1 MHTFSISPMNSLISN
16 IVIYDRVSNSFSSMK
31 GTLILA
37 QIDVTNVI
45 FTSIKSE
52 GYRLIEK

>member
-1 MHTFSISPMNSLISN
+1 MHTFSISPINSLISN
-16 IVIYDRVSNSFSSMK
+16 IAIYDRVSDSFSSMK

-37 QIDVTNVI
+37 QVEISNVI

>member
-1 MHTFSISPMNSLISN
+1 MHTFSISPINSLISN
-16 IVIYDRVSNSFSSMK
+16 IVIYDRVSDSFSSMK
-31 GTLILA
+31 GTLILS
-37 QIDVTNVI
+37 QVEISNVI

>member
-1 MHTFSISPMNSLISN
+1 MHTFSISPINSLISN
-16 IVIYDRVSNSFSSMK
+16 IVIYDRVSDSFSSMK

-37 QIDVTNVI
+37 QVETSNVI

>member
-1 MHTFSISPMNSLISN
+1 MHTFSISPINSLISN
-16 IVIYDRVSNSFSSMK
+16 IVIYDRVSDSFSSMK

-37 QIDVTNVI
+37 QVEISNVI